1 VLIGCFGCCSVLTA
15 GDYKMLAGSEIPY
28 QKLGYQTL
36 EQFLKSIPDVA
47 LSLGQ
52 GGEAILNAMPN
63 KNTAHLAALVSKQKC
78 ASKKTRR
85 SSRNVST
92 KFS

>member
-1 VLIGCFGCCSVLTA
+1 
-15 GDYKMLAGSEIPY
+15 MLAGSEIPF

-36 EQFLKSIPDVA
+36 EQFLKSVPDVS

-52 GGEAILNAMPN
+52 GGEAILKAVPS
-63 KNTAHLAALVSKQKC
+63 KNTAHLASMVSKQKS
-78 ASKKTRR
+78 AIKKTRH

-92 KFS
+92 KFI

>member
-1 VLIGCFGCCSVLTA
+1 
-15 GDYKMLAGSEIPY
+15 MLAGSEIPY

-36 EQFLKSIPDVA
+36 EQFLKSVPDVA

-52 GGEAILNAMPN
+52 GGEAILNAIPS
-63 KNTAHLAALVSKQKC
+63 KNTAHLAAMVSKQKSS
-78 ASKKTRR
+78 SKKIRP

-92 KFS
+92 KFI

>member
-1 VLIGCFGCCSVLTA
+1 MLIGCCSVLTA
-15 GDYKMLAGSEIPY
+15 GDYKMLVGSEIPY

-36 EQFLKSIPDVA
+36 EQFLKSVPDVS

-52 GGEAILNAMPN
+52 GEEAILNAMPN
-63 KNTAHLAALVSKQKC
+63 RKTAHLAAMISEQKSPSKRTGC
-78 ASKKTRR
+78 

>member
-1 VLIGCFGCCSVLTA
+1 
-15 GDYKMLAGSEIPY
+15 MLAGSEIPY

-36 EQFLKSIPDVA
+36 EQFLRSVPDVS
-47 LSLGQ
+47 LLLGQ
-52 GGEAILNAMPN
+52 GGELIMEAIPS
-63 KNTAHLAALVSKQKC
+63 KNTAHLAAMVSKQKS
-78 ASKKTRR
+78 ASNKTRR

>member
-1 VLIGCFGCCSVLTA
+1 
-15 GDYKMLAGSEIPY
+15 MLAGSEIPY

-36 EQFLKSIPDVA
+36 EQFLKSVPDVS

-52 GGEAILNAMPN
+52 GGEAILKAIPT
-63 KNTAHLAALVSKQKC
+63 KNTAHLAALVSKQKSV
-78 ASKKTRR
+78 SKKTRP
-85 SSRNVST
+85 SSKNVST